1 MNRLDEIRKERG
13 ITVIGLCRRLNISN
27 RTYYKYRSG
36 EWAIPSDCLCNMS
49 RILDVSTDYI
59 LGIKNYTHITVTDNE
74 GKFKEKL
81 TSLVGEKTA
90 NDVRNAIANNK
101 PIIVTGPQGPTGK
114 TTLTNLINENGGI
127 AFEEFEVLTVRL
139 DKAIS

>member
-1 MNRLDEIRKERG
+1 MKAIYRRFKLLDKEKEKALLQLVEEKRLTPNDLSLILS
-13 ITVIGLCRRLNISN
+13 TISIN
-27 RTYYKYRSG
+27 QTSSG
-36 EWAIPSDCLCNMS
+36 
-49 RILDVSTDYI
+49 T
-59 LGIKNYTHITVTDNE
+59 
-74 GKFKEKL
+74 FKEKL

-127 AFEEFEVLTVRL
+127 AFEEFEALTVRL
-139 DKAIS
+139 DRPIS

>member
-1 MNRLDEIRKERG
+1 ME
-13 ITVIGLCRRLNISN
+13 S
-27 RTYYKYRSG
+27 
-36 EWAIPSDCLCNMS
+36 A
-49 RILDVSTDYI
+49 
-59 LGIKNYTHITVTDNE
+59 

-114 TTLTNLINENGGI
+114 TTLTNLINGNGGI

-139 DKAIS
+139 DRPLSPLFYHGQGSLSRRKHGNTQNH

>member
-74 GKFKEKL
+74 G
-81 TSLVGEKTA
+81 V
-90 NDVRNAIANNK
+90 VIADIGQRG
-101 PIIVTGPQGPTGK
+101 IIEHDNYNV
-114 TTLTNLINENGGI
+114 
-127 AFEEFEVLTVRL
+127 VLT
-139 DKAIS
+139 

>member
-1 MNRLDEIRKERG
+1 MES
-13 ITVIGLCRRLNISN
+13 IS
-27 RTYYKYRSG
+27 
-36 EWAIPSDCLCNMS
+36 
-49 RILDVSTDYI
+49 
-59 LGIKNYTHITVTDNE
+59 
-74 GKFKEKL
+74 KFKEKL

-127 AFEEFEVLTVRL
+127 AFEEFEILTVRL
-139 DKAIS
+139 DRPIS